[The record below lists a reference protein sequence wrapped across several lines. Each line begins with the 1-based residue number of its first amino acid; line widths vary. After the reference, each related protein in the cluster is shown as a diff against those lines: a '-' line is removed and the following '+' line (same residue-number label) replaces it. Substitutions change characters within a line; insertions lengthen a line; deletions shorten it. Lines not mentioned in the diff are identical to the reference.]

1 MPAERTAIAALGAT
15 LAALI
20 AVSHPAL
27 IPAMS
32 SALIVWAALALYLK
46 L

>member
-1 MPAERTAIAALGAT
+1 MPAERAAIAALGAT

-20 AVSHPAL
+20 AVTHPAL

-32 SALIVWAALALYLK
+32 IALMVWAALALYMK

>member
-1 MPAERTAIAALGAT
+1 MPAERAAIAALGAT
-15 LAALI
+15 LAGLI
-20 AVSHPAL
+20 AVTHPAL

-32 SALIVWAALALYLK
+32 VALIVWAALALYLR